1 MATDSISPEDIAE
14 AFARIEDELLA
25 SMMRNMAAHRVEELD
40 SGAEWAQWQAVQ
52 LQGLHDYARR
62 NNLDHGPA
70 FDDLNGRMEEAI
82 AEAYERGYAAQEA
95 GILEAMAKGWEPP
108 QADMLR
114 PSPHRLDALLRA
126 THDDMMRA
134 EHATLRRAEDIY
146 RKTIFSA
153 QLYATSGAGTYEKAI
168 DMAVV
173 DFLKKGVDGIVYK
186 NGSRHTIREYSQM
199 AVRTAAKRAAM
210 AADGDA
216 RRDWGVHTIF
226 VNYRADACPE
236 CMEWVGQ
243 VLVDDVYSGGTPEE
257 AAEGGYALL
266 SDAMAQGL
274 FHPNCRDT
282 QSTYFEGINEP
293 PKPFTPEEMGRA
305 EEGEA
310 EEQARSQAEQS
321 AREWGRAAE
330 MLLDPADKAEAQAKA
345 EEWAGKA
352 ERRKR
357 GQIDNPH
364 YDPFMREESLAEFNE
379 WAMRSIM
386 DETGYSEDEARR
398 MHAALIEY
406 FGGDTDAFGRGEKAE
421 EVATINAGLERMA
434 VYDGRIYRGMTFG
447 DWNGGDWDR
456 LTALQEG
463 EAFPAFKSIQSFTTD
478 LDVARDFADT
488 MSERTDS
495 VLLVVEDNRAGV
507 GVQHISKFGDVEAE
521 VLVPSTT
528 AYTVEGVDMYTKT
541 EFYRDV
547 LGQETAV
554 IHPHNGV
561 EHRVAV
567 IRLREG

>member
-62 NNLDHGPA
+62 NNLDCGPA
-70 FDDLNGRMEEAI
+70 FDELNGRMEEAI
-82 AEAYERGYAAQEA
+82 AEAYGKGYAAQEA
-95 GILEAMAKGWEPP
+95 GILDAISKGWEPP

-114 PSPHRLDALLRA
+114 PSPHRLDALLKA

-153 QLYATSGAGTYEKAI
+153 QLYATSGAGTYEKAV

-243 VLVDDVYSGGTPEE
+243 VLIDDVYSGGTPEE

-293 PKPFTPEEMGRA
+293 PKPFTPDEMGKA

-345 EEWAGKA
+345 KEWEAKA
-352 ERRKR
+352 E
-357 GQIDNPH
+357 QVD
-364 YDPFMREESLAEFNE
+364 
-379 WAMRSIM
+379 
-386 DETGYSEDEARR
+386 
-398 MHAALIEY
+398 
-406 FGGDTDAFGRGEKAE
+406 
-421 EVATINAGLERMA
+421 V
-434 VYDGRIYRGMTFG
+434 
-447 DWNGGDWDR
+447 
-456 LTALQEG
+456 LTALEEAGADSDKAAEAYEWYVSGEG
-463 EAFPAFKSIQSFTTD
+463 QHINQQLRGIMREAMTDYEKDAVDLIDSLMDEHGNKTLYRSVDISALGAQPSRLQFEQMEDFVLYGDDAAGAKARIDAIVGREIAEKGFMSTTKDLEIAADWRDFTGAERPVVLEIAGADKAAGIDMERAFPM
-478 LDVARDFADT
+478 LE
-488 MSERTDS
+488 ERM
-495 VLLVVEDNRAGV
+495 G
-507 GVQHISKFGDVEAE
+507 QAE
-521 VLVPSTT
+521 VTLERGTRYVVRGYRAEAGSIVFE
-528 AYTVEGVDMYTKT
+528 VEIIPRGD
-541 EFYRDV
+541 
-547 LGQETAV
+547 
-554 IHPHNGV
+554 
-561 EHRVAV
+561 
-567 IRLREG
+567 